1 MQQRPNVH
9 NARHFRISVRDYCVR
24 DCNYANAA
32 LALARA
38 PPTSFVDLQ
47 IYPILFRPSS
57 HFPDLIPGLCI
68 ECKEERERDT
78 ARFLRGGLSGADT
91 KNGAITMDLAE
102 PVSILIKVIEVSS
115 SFGLVGSPPLWYR

>member
-9 NARHFRISVRDYCVR
+9 NARHFRISVRDYCAR

-57 HFPDLIPGLCI
+57 HFPDLIPGLWI
-68 ECKEERERDT
+68 ECKVERDT
-78 ARFLRGGLSGADT
+78 ARFLRGGLSGRHEKWGHHD
-91 KNGAITMDLAE
+91 G
-102 PVSILIKVIEVSS
+102 
-115 SFGLVGSPPLWYR
+115 FGRTGFDFDKSD

>member
-1 MQQRPNVH
+1 MQKRPNVY
-9 NARHFRISVRDYCVR
+9 NAPFPHKRQRLLRSRLQLCKCRPPPSRSLAPSSV
-24 DCNYANAA
+24 A
-32 LALARA
+32 
-38 PPTSFVDLQ
+38 VDLQ

-68 ECKEERERDT
+68 ECKEVRDT

-115 SFGLVGSPPLWYR
+115 SFGLVGSPPLR